1 MAVIFHYKGSEA
13 SKQRRIAR
21 VSGENQKFRHHPETG
36 QIDSTRRQKLS
47 GLPEV
52 PHRTL
57 L

>member
-1 MAVIFHYKGSEA
+1 MAVILHYKGSEA
-13 SKQRRIAR
+13 SKRRRIAG